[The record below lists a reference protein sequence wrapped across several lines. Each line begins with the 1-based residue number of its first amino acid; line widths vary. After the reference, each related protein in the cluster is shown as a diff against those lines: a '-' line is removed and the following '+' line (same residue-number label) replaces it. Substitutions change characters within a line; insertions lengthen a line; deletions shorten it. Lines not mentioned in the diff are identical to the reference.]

1 MWTTTPWTLPANVA
15 VAVDEK
21 MDYIL
26 VEIDNE
32 RYCAERIAES
42 TMSEQYGHRRDW
54 ETQMV
59 AEAEYSRSLIK
70 ESVMSE
76 ERTEVLISRTNV
88 NKANWQKLKLIASI
102 LTQKTDKEI
111 TRESLT
117 DLAIDSTVKY
127 YEKELGI

>member
-1 MWTTTPWTLPANVA
+1 
-15 VAVDEK
+15 
-21 MDYIL
+21 
-26 VEIDNE
+26 
-32 RYCAERIAES
+32 
-42 TMSEQYGHRRDW
+42 
-54 ETQMV
+54 
-59 AEAEYSRSLIK
+59 
-70 ESVMSE
+70 MSE